1 MLGSNNSRSP
11 RIMMYSQDGFGLGHM
26 RRTTSIARQI
36 LSTRP
41 DACVLTV
48 ADSRLGQFF
57 ETVPHQDY
65 IKLPSVVKVGPG
77 TWRAVD
83 MPLPFEEVHAMR
95 QDLIRS
101 AVLTFRPH
109 VFLVDHMPHGAMG
122 ELLPALAALKGS
134 GADTQVV
141 LGLRDILDAPEVV
154 QRRWQIEGAYDA
166 IERYYDKVLVYG
178 ERQIYDMAAH
188 YNLSPTI
195 VDRMRYTG
203 YICTPDQAR
212 YPARARAK
220 YLANA
225 APDTKLIVVM
235 AGGGADAYPM
245 MRACLDALPTIRAQ
259 QPVTMML
266 NTGPFMPTELR
277 RDLQTRARGI
287 PGAQVAI
294 SVNDTLSYLEAA
306 DLVVAMCGYNTTM
319 ELLRSRRPAILIPR
333 AGPSAEQRTRARL
346 FAEQGWVKMLD
357 PDDPGA
363 DLLAEMALASLR
375 GDHPSPI
382 GARPN
387 LEGLTTATNELLD
400 FLPRA
405 QDAEQQVLPITIGAL
420 REPVAVA

>member
-1 MLGSNNSRSP
+1 MLGSNNSRNP

-36 LSTRP
+36 LNARP

-57 ETVPHQDY
+57 ETMPHQDY
-65 IKLPSVVKVGPG
+65 IKLPSIVKVGPG
-77 TWRAVD
+77 AWRAVD

-122 ELLPALAALKGS
+122 ELLPALSALKHAS
-134 GADTQVV
+134 ADTQVV

-154 QRRWQIEGAYDA
+154 RRRWQIEGAYDA

-188 YNLSPTI
+188 YELSPAI
-195 VDRMRYTG
+195 ADRMRYTG

-245 MRACLDALPTIRAQ
+245 MRACLDALPAIRAQ

-287 PGAQVAI
+287 AGAQVAI
-294 SVNDTLSYLEAA
+294 SVSDTLSYLEAA

-319 ELLRSRRPAILIPR
+319 ELLRSGRPAILIPR

-357 PDDPGA
+357 PDDTNP

-387 LEGLTTATNELLD
+387 LEGLSTATNELLD
-400 FLPRA
+400 FLPHA
-405 QDAEQQVLPITIGAL
+405 QNAEEQVLPITIRAL

>member
-122 ELLPALAALKGS
+122 ELLPALSALKGS

-188 YNLSPTI
+188 YNLAPTI

-220 YLANA
+220 YLGNA

-245 MRACLDALPTIRAQ
+245 MRACLDALPAIRAQ

-357 PDDPGA
+357 PDDPSA

-405 QDAEQQVLPITIGAL
+405 QDAEQQVLPITIAAL